1 MSVDVA
7 ASSSWLGGRYQVKH
21 LLGRGGMADVHA
33 GLDQVLGREV
43 AIKVLRNS
51 ADATQRGR
59 FLSEARTLAGLHH
72 PAVVSLLDAGLD
84 GEHPYLVLELAQ
96 GRTLADLMEPGA
108 MASEQVARVG
118 LQVAQ
123 ALRHAHRAGVVHR
136 DVKPSNVIVAD
147 DGRACLMDFGIAKLV
162 GEADGHTRTGETI
175 GSPAYLA
182 PEQVEGRSVSPAI
195 DIYSLGLVLLEALT
209 ARRAYP
215 GSAMEAA
222 IARLHTA
229 PLIPVSLGPAWGRL
243 LDRMTRIDP
252 AERPDA
258 QGVVDALT
266 DLRDGTA
273 AAAARS
279 LDETAT
285 FTRLAPVA
293 APAAPAA
300 PAVPAT
306 AVLAEA
312 AGGAGAGMAGSV
324 AGGAALGG
332 AVGAVSGGWVR
343 GILTGGV
350 RRTGTAVGLAVGGVV
365 GAVVLGLVVTGP
377 SSAPASPAG
386 TTTSQMPTSPDDP
399 STSTTPSPTA
409 PASNAPASRSTPAS
423 TTGTTRA
430 PQQQAPAPAPGKGG
444 KGGKA
449 DKPGKDD
456 KPDKPKGGPGRP

>member
-33 GLDQVLGREV
+33 GLDHVLGREV

-51 ADATQRGR
+51 ADGTQRAR
-59 FLSEARTLAGLHH
+59 FLGEARTLAGLHH

-84 GEHPYLVLELAQ
+84 GEHPYLVLELAE
-96 GRTLADLMEPGA
+96 GRTLADLMESGA
-108 MASEQVARVG
+108 MAGDEVARIG

-136 DVKPSNVIVAD
+136 DVKPSNVMVAT
-147 DGRACLMDFGIAKLV
+147 DGRARLTDFGIAKLV

-182 PEQVEGRSVSPAI
+182 PEQVEGRRVSPAI
-195 DIYSLGLVLLEALT
+195 DVYSLGLVLLEALT

-273 AAAARS
+273 AAASRP

-285 FTRLAPVA
+285 FTRLTPVA
-293 APAAPAA
+293 APVAP
-300 PAVPAT
+300 PVPAT

-312 AGGAGAGMAGSV
+312 AGGAGAGAGVARSV

-332 AVGAVSGGWVR
+332 AVGAVGGGWVR
-343 GILTGGV
+343 SILTGGV

-386 TTTSQMPTSPDDP
+386 TTTSQTPTSPAA
-399 STSTTPSPTA
+399 STPSTTPSPTA
-409 PASNAPASRSTPAS
+409 PASTTPASRSTPAS
-423 TTGTTRA
+423 TTRTTRA
-430 PQQQAPAPAPGKGG
+430 PQLQAPAPGPGKGG
-444 KGGKA
+444 KPGRAGKA
-449 DKPGKDD
+449 GKPGKG
-456 KPDKPKGGPGRP
+456 DKPKGGPGRP